1 MEKPP
6 LPRQVCGSG
15 LGLTLFEQRDC
26 SMAEQKLDV
35 LVRGGEVIDGSKR
48 PRFKADV
55 GIRGGQIV
63 AMGDLSGAQAERV
76 IDASGKIVAP
86 GFIDSHTH
94 DDQALLL
101 QPQME
106 FKVSQGVTA
115 VVTGNCGIS
124 VAPLFPDS
132 PMPAPLNLLSD
143 AKTRFST
150 FKEYLAA
157 LHEAP
162 PAVNVIPMV
171 GHTNLRVLAMSDLS
185 RAANQDEIARMQA
198 LLREAL
204 AAGAVGLSTG
214 TYYPPAAAATTE
226 EVSAVAQPLAEF
238 DALYVTHMRDEGL
251 HCQQS
256 IDETLQIGQSA
267 QASVVI
273 SHHKLAGQANWGNSV
288 KTLPQIE
295 AAMQCQCVSLDCY
308 PYHASSTMLHLQE
321 ERLPGK
327 ILIATSEPHPELQGQ
342 ELGEIAKAWGV
353 SRAEA
358 SARLQPASA
367 IYFSMDEADVQRI
380 LKFEPTMI
388 GSDGIPSNER
398 PHPRLWGTFPRVL
411 GHYSRDIGLFPLE
424 TAVWK
429 MTGLTAQ
436 VFGIEGRG
444 VLAEGNFADI
454 TVFDPQTV
462 RDTAT
467 FDNPMQ
473 AAAGIDYV
481 IVNGAVA
488 YEGGAYK
495 GTRTGVVLKR
505 TAPAKL
511 SPGLA

>member
-1 MEKPP
+1 
-6 LPRQVCGSG
+6 
-15 LGLTLFEQRDC
+15 
-26 SMAEQKLDV
+26 MAEQHFEILI
-35 LVRGGEVIDGSKR
+35 RGGEVIDGSKR

-55 GIRGGQIV
+55 GIRAGQI
-63 AMGDLSGAQAERV
+63 AAIGDLQAATADRL
-76 IDASGKIVAP
+76 IDAVGKIVAP

-94 DDQALLL
+94 DDQALLR

-124 VAPLFPDS
+124 VAPLLPES

-157 LHEAP
+157 LTATP

-171 GHTNLRVLAMSDLS
+171 GHTNLRVLAMSDLN
-185 RAANQDEIARMQA
+185 RAASQDEIAHMQA

-204 AAGAVGLSTG
+204 VAGAVGLSTG

-226 EVSAVAQPLAEF
+226 EVSEVAKPLAEF
-238 DALYVTHMRDEGL
+238 DALYVTHMRDEGV

-256 IDETLQIGQSA
+256 IDETLQIGQGA
-267 QASVVI
+267 QAAVVI
-273 SHHKLAGQANWGNSV
+273 SHHKLAGQANWGNSA

-295 AAMQCQCVSLDCY
+295 SAMQCQCVSLDCY
-308 PYHASSTMLHLQE
+308 PYHASSTMLHLEE

-327 ILIATSEPHPELQGQ
+327 ILIATSEPHPELQGK
-342 ELGEIAKAWGV
+342 ELGEIAKDWGV

-367 IYFSMDEADVQRI
+367 IYFSMDESDVQRI
-380 LKFEPTMI
+380 LQFEPTMI

-411 GHYSRDIGLFPLE
+411 GHYSRDVGLFPLE

-436 VFGIEGRG
+436 VFGIERRG
-444 VLAEGNFADI
+444 VLAEGNFADV
-454 TVFDPQTV
+454 TVFDPRTV

-467 FDNPMQ
+467 FDDPMQ
-473 AAAGIDYV
+473 AAAGIDCV

-488 YEGGAYK
+488 YEAGTYR

-505 TAPAKL
+505 TAPAKK
-511 SPGLA
+511 SPGVAT

>member
-1 MEKPP
+1 
-6 LPRQVCGSG
+6 
-15 LGLTLFEQRDC
+15 
-26 SMAEQKLDV
+26 MAEQNFDV
-35 LVRGGEVIDGSKR
+35 LIRGGEVIDGSKR

-55 GIRGGQIV
+55 GIRNGEIAAV
-63 AMGDLSGAQAERV
+63 GDLSTATAQRV
-76 IDASGKIVAP
+76 IDATGKIVAP

-94 DDQALLL
+94 DDQALLH

-124 VAPLFPDS
+124 AAPLYPES

-143 AKTRFST
+143 AETRFST
-150 FKEYLAA
+150 FKSYLDA
-157 LHEAP
+157 LRATP
-162 PAVNVIPMV
+162 PAINVIPMV
-171 GHTNLRVLAMSDLS
+171 GHTNLRILSMGDLN
-185 RAANQDEIARMQA
+185 RAANPDEIARMQA

-204 AAGAVGLSTG
+204 EAGAVGLSTG
-214 TYYPPAAAATTE
+214 TYYPPAAAATTD
-226 EVSAVAQPLAEF
+226 EVTEVARPLGEF
-238 DALYVTHMRDEGL
+238 NALYVTHMRDEGV

-256 IDETLQIGQSA
+256 IDETLAIGQGASA
-267 QASVVI
+267 PVLI
-273 SHHKLAGQANWGNSV
+273 SHHKLAGMANWGNSA

-295 AAMQCQCVSLDCY
+295 NAMQCQCVSLDCY

-327 ILIATSEPHPELQGQ
+327 ILIATSEPHPELQGK
-342 ELGEIAKAWGV
+342 ELGDIAAAWGV

-411 GHYSRDIGLFPLE
+411 GHYSRDVGLFPLE

-436 VFGIEGRG
+436 VFGIERRG
-444 VLAEGNFADI
+444 VLAEGNFADVTI
-454 TVFDPQTV
+454 FDPHTV

-467 FDNPMQ
+467 FDDPMQ
-473 AAAGIDYV
+473 AAAGIDCV

-488 YEGGAYK
+488 YEQGEYR
-495 GTRTGVVLKR
+495 GTRTGNVLKR
-505 TAPAKL
+505 TAPAKR
-511 SPGLA
+511 SPGLAAA

>member
-1 MEKPP
+1 MANPH
-6 LPRQVCGSG
+6 
-15 LGLTLFEQRDC
+15 FEI
-26 SMAEQKLDV
+26 LI
-35 LVRGGEVIDGSKR
+35 RGGEVIDGSKR
-48 PRFKADV
+48 PRFRADV
-55 GIRGGQIV
+55 GIRAGQV
-63 AMGDLSGAQAERV
+63 AAIGNLATATADRV
-76 IDASGKIVAP
+76 MDATGKIVAP

-106 FKVSQGVTA
+106 FKISQGVTA

-124 VAPLFPDS
+124 VAPLYPDS

-157 LHEAP
+157 LQATP

-171 GHTNLRVLAMSDLS
+171 GHTNLRVLAMDDLD
-185 RAANQDEIARMQA
+185 RAANADEIARMQE

-214 TYYPPAAAATTE
+214 TYYPPAAAATID

-238 DALYVTHMRDEGL
+238 DALYVTHMRDEGV
-251 HCQQS
+251 HCQES
-256 IDETLQIGQSA
+256 IEETLQIGQGA

-273 SHHKLAGQANWGNSV
+273 SHHKLAGQANWGGSA

-295 AAMQCQCVSLDCY
+295 KAMQCQCVSLDCY

-327 ILIATSEPHPELQGQ
+327 ILIATSGPHPELQGQ
-342 ELGEIAKAWGV
+342 ELGEIAKNWGV
-353 SRAEA
+353 TRAEA

-367 IYFSMDEADVQRI
+367 IYFSMDENDVQRI

-411 GHYSRDIGLFPLE
+411 GHYSRDVGLFPLE

-436 VFGIEGRG
+436 VFGIERRG
-444 VLAEGNFADI
+444 MLAEGNFADV
-454 TVFDPQTV
+454 TVFDPLTV

-467 FDNPMQ
+467 FDDPMQ
-473 AAAGIDYV
+473 AAAGIDCV
-481 IVNGAVA
+481 IVNGAIA
-488 YEGGAYK
+488 YESGAYK

-505 TAPAKL
+505 TAPAKV
-511 SPGLA
+511 SPGMAAAA